1 MPNIKSAKKR
11 VLVAEKKT
19 LQNKAVKT
27 GLKTAL
33 KKADAAAS
41 SGSADSAA
49 AEEDP
54 AQKRRRPQ
62 EGCPHEEAGRG
73 TITSLFL
80 IWTLSP
86 LWVAVF
92 FVFGTQVDA
101 AAFLRYDGEKL
112 PKGASS

>member
-33 KKADAAAS
+33 KKAEAAAS

-49 AEEDP
+49 AI
-54 AQKRRRPQ
+54 R
-62 EGCPHEEAGRG
+62 
-73 TITSLFL
+73 
-80 IWTLSP
+80 
-86 LWVAVF
+86 VAIKK
-92 FVFGTQVDA
+92 VDQA
-101 AAFLRYDGEKL
+101 AAKKILHKNAAAHKKAALMKKL
-112 PKGASS
+112 AAVQ